1 MVQPFCT
8 WLVGNVKFC
17 VDLVVFVD
25 VSFNCMSSFISVFI
39 SRRGN
44 HLALRSGAERRRGAL
59 CLLVSVTVSCLEGG
73 GQSGHLSRRTKA
85 RDKAVL
91 IADPARASQ

>member
-17 VDLVVFVD
+17 VDMCTCSLVVFVD
-25 VSFNCMSSFISVFI
+25 LSFNCMSKFISVFI

-44 HLALRSGAERRRGAL
+44 HLAPHSGAERRRGTL
-59 CLLVSVTVSCLEGG
+59 Y
-73 GQSGHLSRRTKA
+73 
-85 RDKAVL
+85 
-91 IADPARASQ
+91 